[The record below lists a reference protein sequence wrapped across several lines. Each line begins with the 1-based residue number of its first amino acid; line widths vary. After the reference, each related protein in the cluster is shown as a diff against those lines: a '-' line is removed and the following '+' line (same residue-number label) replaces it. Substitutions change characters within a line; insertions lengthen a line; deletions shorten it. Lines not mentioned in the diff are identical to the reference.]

1 MPQVWGVLLT
11 GRNRLISPARANLA
25 DSTELLATCGP
36 DLPWVGDRTL
46 PYFGSAS
53 GGRRRGDPGAP
64 ARVARG

>member
-1 MPQVWGVLLT
+1 MATLAHRVAALSKVHQEQQW
-11 GRNRLISPARANLA
+11 ANPA

-36 DLPWVGDRTL
+36 DLPGVCDLAL
-46 PYFGSAS
+46 PYFGFAS